1 MKLKRLFTAVLSTA
15 LALSLCAMP
24 AMAVD
29 GGTDDT
35 TPPVKTST
43 STIGTQKEGSIT
55 IYKRA
60 LDSTQTK
67 GEAGD
72 GETMTT
78 TPQGTALKDTGFTIY
93 QVMDTEAL
101 LAYYNDNPTG
111 KQVEVKDYFT
121 KYDEDHTATGLIEGI
136 KAHGTQVLTNEQGVA
151 QFTGLKVGMYL
162 VIETQTPQA
171 VTVPVEPFLVSI
183 PMTRIG
189 DKTVNAD
196 DNQNQK
202 EWLYDVTVYP
212 KNSIA
217 KGTVKLVKQGEQGGK
232 TTNLAGVQFTLYRK
246 SDKEDN
252 VYNEVTDTNLVTNE
266 KGEVTL
272 KDLTKGRYYLQ
283 ETGYT
288 ANNDKGYIL
297 NTTGKFY
304 FDIDKNGKA
313 VAATDPAITD
323 TNKVNDASF
332 TIDTT
337 GTTLTVTNYKP
348 DIEKTVTKRDN
359 TKDSHEADYG
369 IGDAV
374 PFTLTIDVPAN
385 VASLKTFKVTD
396 TTDVKQLKHN
406 ANPVTVKGIKADTG
420 NTEVEFAKDTDYT
433 LTIDDTTGTMT
444 VDFGTKKS
452 DKFQSVAGGKIIIDY
467 TATVQSGA
475 IVAGSGNVNTAKIVY
490 SRTTDTNI
498 EEGPDSNKPYEIT
511 DKGVVYTFDLN
522 IHKTGK
528 GGTLSDKPLEGVTFD
543 LYKKVESYEKD
554 ATTGDVSTTI
564 KGQKYTT
571 DNVCADA
578 KKLGL
583 TDNQDEKW
591 IKIETV
597 LKTGTDGKAAVTG
610 LPSGTYKLVETQTVN
625 GYNLLSKPVDAK
637 LNLTYTT
644 EWKTT
649 KEYDEKGNQT
659 KKETNT
665 TTYTRGTDE
674 VENPSAAIEIIN
686 RAGFTLPV
694 TGGFGT
700 LLFSGIGVL
709 LVLAGVGVLF
719 SLKKKPNRA

>member
-1 MKLKRLFTAVLSTA
+1 MKLKRLFTAALSAA

-29 GGTDDT
+29 SPTT
-35 TPPVKTST
+35 TPKTST
-43 STIGTQKEGSIT
+43 STINKDQTGSIT

-60 LDSTQTK
+60 LDNTQTP
-67 GEAGD
+67 GGPSN
-72 GETMTT
+72 GETTT
-78 TPQGTALKDTGFTIY
+78 APGTALKDTGFTIY

-121 KYDEDHTATGLIEGI
+121 NYEENNTATGLRDGI
-136 KAHGTQVLTNEQGVA
+136 TAHGTQVLTNEQGVA
-151 QFTGLKVGMYL
+151 QFTGLDVGMYL

-171 VTVPVEPFLVSI
+171 VTVPADPFLVSI

-189 DKTVNAD
+189 DKTTDAAN
-196 DNQNQK
+196 NQNQK
-202 EWLYDVTVYP
+202 QWLYDVTVYP

-323 TNKVNDASF
+323 TNKVKDASF

-359 TKDSHEADYG
+359 KTTAHEADYG

-396 TTDVKQLKHN
+396 TTDVNQLKHN
-406 ANPVTVKGIKADTG
+406 ENPVTVKGIKADTG
-420 NTEVEFAKDTDYT
+420 NTQVDFVKGTDYT
-433 LTIDDTTGTMT
+433 LNIDDTTGTMT
-444 VDFGTKKS
+444 VDFGTIKS

-467 TATVQSGA
+467 TATVQKNA
-475 IVAGSGNVNTAKIVY
+475 VVAGGGNVNTAKIVY
-490 SRTTDTNI
+490 SRTTNTEID
-498 EEGPDSNKPYEIT
+498 EGTDGNKPYEIT
-511 DKGVVYTFDLN
+511 DKGVVYTFGLN
-522 IHKTGK
+522 ILKTGK

-564 KGQKYTT
+564 KGQKYTN

-597 LKTGTDGKAAVTG
+597 LKTGTDGKASVKG

-637 LNLTYTT
+637 LNLEYTT
-644 EWKTT
+644 TWTTT
-649 KEYDEKGNQT
+649 KVYDEKGNQT
-659 KKETNT
+659 KNETNT
-665 TTYTRGTDE
+665 TKYRRDGGDVTNPNDE
-674 VENPSAAIEIIN
+674 EVKIVN